1 MAKLTDLAS
10 GVFCSPTRR
19 GDSVEMIK
27 ATLDA
32 LEAGDDETARRVFE
46 TVCDVL
52 PRASHRKSRK

>member
-1 MAKLTDLAS
+1 
-10 GVFCSPTRR
+10 
-19 GDSVEMIK
+19 MIK

-46 TVCDVL
+46 TVRDVL